1 MDKKGNPIIKT
12 VVGLAT
18 IFVVVWVA
26 SRAWKT
32 GQK

>member
-1 MDKKGNPIIKT
+1 MEKGNNLMKT

-18 IFVVVWVA
+18 VFAIVWVA
-26 SRAWKT
+26 SKAWKT